1 MTWPWRHREETGEGA
16 VAHKEATAHLAQA
29 HARWPEVTR
38 VSQSL
43 RELRERNHLATQ
55 VKLIFQGSERHER

>member
-1 MTWPWRHREETGEGA
+1 MRWPWRKREDTSEGVRA
-16 VAHKEATAHLAQA
+16 RREATAHLAQA

-43 RELRERNHLATQ
+43 RELRERNHFGQQ
-55 VKLIFQGSERHER
+55 VALIFKGEK